1 MPGATEMPHEVRML
15 REHLDWLEHELGEE
29 NWEAARIHA
38 GKMTELLDT
47 LIDDI
52 DEGRVRADRG

>member
-1 MPGATEMPHEVRML
+1 MPGATKMPHEVRLL
-15 REHLDWLEHELGEE
+15 REHDWLEHELGEG
-29 NWEAARIHA
+29 NQEAARTHA

-52 DEGRVRADRG
+52 DEGRVRTDRG

>member
-1 MPGATEMPHEVRML
+1 MPREVRML
-15 REHLDWLEHELGEE
+15 RENLDWLEHELSEE
-29 NWEAARIHA
+29 NWEAARTHA

-47 LIDDI
+47 LIDAI